1 MKLLIHN
8 HQVYKL
14 VESGDKLIFE
24 KAEFIEPADLDDE
37 AANAVECT
45 RLISA

>member
-1 MKLLIHN
+1 MKLIIYN
-8 HQVYKL
+8 HQVFKL

-24 KAEFIEPADLDDE
+24 RAEFILPADLDDE
-37 AANAVECT
+37 AADAVECT

>member
-1 MKLLIHN
+1 MKLIIYN
-8 HQVYKL
+8 HQVFKL

-24 KAEFIEPADLDDE
+24 RAEFIEPADLDE
-37 AANAVECT
+37 ACTESTEVT

>member
-1 MKLLIHN
+1 MKLIIYN

-14 VESGDKLIFE
+14 IESGDKLIFE
-24 KAEFIEPADLDDE
+24 RAEFIEPSDINDE
-37 AANAVECT
+37 SAESVEIT

>member
-8 HQVYKL
+8 HQVFKL
-14 VESGDKLIFE
+14 IESGDKLIFE
-24 KAEFIEPADLDDE
+24 RAEFIEPADLDDACNE
-37 AANAVECT
+37 STEVT